1 MLYLYNAAEWC
12 IIFIELLFSYFQ
24 NYTTLMVN
32 FGMDYTLKFEW
43 IYDTKDNTKHD
54 FVVWIND
61 TAMKPDFDH

>member
-1 MLYLYNAAEWC
+1 
-12 IIFIELLFSYFQ
+12 
-24 NYTTLMVN
+24 MVN